1 MMSQP
6 ADLRKLY
13 VDFFVQRGHTHVRSA
28 PIVPPDDPTLMF
40 TSAGMVQ
47 FKPLYAG
54 TVDLPYRRAV
64 TVQKCLRAGGK
75 GSDLE
80 NVGKTMRHHTFF
92 EMLGNFSFGD
102 YFKQEA
108 MEWGWDFVW
117 NVMKLPKDRLWGTT
131 FYEDD
136 EAAAMLEKI
145 GLPRDRIIP
154 LDEKENF
161 WGPAGD
167 TGACGPC
174 SEIIFFT
181 GTEAELAIAKKQ
193 DAKTIE
199 KRIVE
204 EGDLF
209 LEIWN
214 MVFPQFDQQPDG
226 SRPPLKNRGIDTG
239 AGLERMTTAVEFIAS
254 GGKIRSPYDTQI
266 LKPITDAAARALDV
280 AWARGTSVDQRRLIN
295 RLEDYQG
302 RSLGN
307 AVKPYIH
314 DIEILHVR
322 PTSSKDLQDST
333 SALPSVSDPN
343 AVTRP
348 QVQLSPGSR
357 LSPDVFAEL
366 QARCRK
372 GFYGW
377 EENDNSAN
385 LPIFAANAVADHVRA
400 LTFTIG
406 EGLTPSNDGRGY
418 VLRRILRRALRFA
431 SLTEIDK
438 LAEES
443 RDVDPFLYN
452 LVDTVIEAMGEAYP
466 ELLPMQDHVKKV
478 IRLEEESFLRRMKE
492 GEKRLRGKIA
502 QAKRDAQKTLTGN
515 DIFELHAT
523 FGFPPEMTYEIV
535 EDYNDLHRDRPE
547 LQVKI
552 DRAGYEQSMQEHKA
566 LARKSWKGEQLGGHD
581 ALLKDILEEQGPTSF
596 VGYDTL
602 ESTATVQAIFLDGER
617 VDEAGEGN
625 EVQVVLNETPFY
637 AESGGQV
644 GDKGQIASDDVVIQ
658 VEDTTKTPSGMI
670 LHMGR
675 IESGVLRVGES
686 VRAAVGESLR
696 RSTMRNHT
704 STHLLQGALKRVL
717 GAHITQSGSLVTPHG
732 FRFDF
737 THMQALTADEILQVE
752 RLVNEQIRANKRVQ
766 TQVMSK
772 DDAFKVGAIAPFG
785 EKYGE
790 VVRVVQVEGFSTE
803 FCGGTHLTAT
813 GDIGLFLIVNESS
826 IASGVRRIEAITGE
840 AAFEAVAKD
849 RATLSTLSRAL
860 ATPAEE
866 LPDRI
871 EALQTEMKSLRREM
885 DRMRQKSSASEIDSV
900 IAEAPMVNGV
910 RVVTHVFDN
919 LDTAALRSM
928 ADVVRQKAAPAV
940 AALASVSD
948 GGLTVICAVS
958 DDIKNKLQA
967 GAMVKE
973 IGPIIGGGGGGR
985 ADIAQAG
992 GKNPQKLP
1000 EAFEAIRAY
1009 VENRL

>member
-280 AWARGTSVDQRRLIN
+280 AWARGTTVDQRRLISYI
-295 RLEDYQG
+295 EGDY
-302 RSLGN
+302 RN
-307 AVKPYIH
+307 A
-314 DIEILHVR
+314 
-322 PTSSKDLQDST
+322 
-333 SALPSVSDPN
+333 ALAATLKAHAS
-343 AVTRP
+343 
-348 QVQLSPGSR
+348 
-357 LSPDVFAEL
+357 EL
-366 QARCRK
+366 QFHPVVIEEDKARFQVSCPALADRVNK
-372 GFYGW
+372 LNGIAANGIPNWFGR
-377 EENDNSAN
+377 DNSAN

-443 RDVDPFLYN
+443 RDVDPFLYG
-452 LVDTVIEAMGEAYP
+452 LVDTVIEAMGDAYP

-552 DRAGYEQSMQEHKA
+552 DRAGYDQSMQEHKA

-644 GDKGQIASDDVVIQ
+644 GDKGQIAADDVVIQ

-919 LDTAALRSM
+919 LDIAALRSM

-1000 EAFEAIRAY
+1000 EAFKK
-1009 VENRL
+1009 VEEFVKSKMGEKA